1 MLMATATTLLT
12 SCLVLPKVDMNQP
25 VPCPLVTRQV
35 TLDVVQIAA
44 IESCR
49 GDACLMQLATGS
61 VIFVASAVVS
71 GSVALVGNTLH
82 WIERMGKCAGRESP
96 VVMSSGGTG

>member
-1 MLMATATTLLT
+1 MLLVIATTLLS

-25 VPCPLVTRQV
+25 LPCPLVTRQV
-35 TLDVVQIAA
+35 TLDVVQIAS

-49 GDACLMQLATGS
+49 GDACLMQLTAGG
-61 VIFVASAVVS
+61 VIFAASAVVS

-82 WIERMGKCAGRESP
+82 WIERLGKCARQFTPSDSP
-96 VVMSSGGTG
+96 VVSAG